1 MTTIKNMIAR
11 IMHCVIDRL
20 LVPAAFPILRLM
32 KDQLFLHRLAS
43 DALKPSRLAAPLI
56 ICARA
61 WLYFARSYRHAFD
74 DYALRR
80 YSRFV
85 KHHYSKNGRG
95 YFSYEKLSDADKIT
109 LYGEP
114 DGRVRDFIDTYGD
127 LLEYADGDSFFD
139 AGCGRGQNVKVLR
152 ERFPHSPILAKDIS
166 AEAVKVIDLAAASPL
181 LTTGTLDLSDPA
193 ALADIGDGAYDH
205 VVISHVLSV
214 ILGEGLQATR
224 GLRQRII
231 SDLVRI
237 AGKSLLIIDS
247 PAIIAAQESFE
258 IEQKDRGWFS
268 GSVWSCFAE
277 SDGRIMTLHSGG
289 SVAILYRPAADNT

>member
-1 MTTIKNMIAR
+1 M
-11 IMHCVIDRL
+11 
-20 LVPAAFPILRLM
+20 
-32 KDQLFLHRLAS
+32 FLHRLANS
-43 DALKPSRLAAPLI
+43 ALRPSPVAAPLI
-56 ICARA
+56 FCLRACAYLTRT
-61 WLYFARSYRHAFD
+61 YHRTFD

-85 KHHYSKNGRG
+85 RHHYSKDGRG
-95 YFSYEKLSDADKIT
+95 YFSYEKLSDADKIA

-114 DGRVRDFIDTYGD
+114 EGRIRGFIDTYGD
-127 LLEYADGDSFFD
+127 LLGYADGDSFFD

-193 ALADIGDGAYDH
+193 ALAGMGDGTYDH

-214 ILGEGLQATR
+214 ILGDGLQATR
-224 GLRQRII
+224 DLRQQII

-237 AGKSLLIIDS
+237 SKKSLLIIDS
-247 PAIIAAQESFE
+247 PDIISTQECFE
-258 IEQKDRGWFS
+258 IEQRDRGWFS
-268 GSVWSCFAE
+268 GSVLSCFAE
-277 SDGRIMTLHSGG
+277 ADGRIVTLHSGG
-289 SVAILYRPAADNT
+289 SVAILYKSVSDG